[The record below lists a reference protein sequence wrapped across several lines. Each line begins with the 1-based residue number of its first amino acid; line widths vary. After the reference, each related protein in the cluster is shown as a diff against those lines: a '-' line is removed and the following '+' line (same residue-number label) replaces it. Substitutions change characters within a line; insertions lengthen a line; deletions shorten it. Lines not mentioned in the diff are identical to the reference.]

1 MTHPWD
7 ADLQQAHE
15 RNRRWSTEANWRPFR
30 LTNLKGAMM
39 LKNAF
44 APLKSGPPP
53 ANSADFPAGE
63 TTPIVAT
70 LGRQDRTQLKIHSV
84 DLGAQTLRVDM
95 YEAGSFRGSCRLRSD
110 HAVGFRVDSLS
121 GHLVSEQAVHQII
134 AQLLTVDRF
143 VSLLGHRRRM
153 PLDSLWCGVSVG
165 GCTFAMHELDGG
177 KYIAVFSDGEESTQ
191 ESASADDWNELRD
204 AWDSSGARYGDADRV
219 RIAEGFFRSRGW
231 VPAGVRICSSSQGQ
245 EIE

>member
-1 MTHPWD
+1 
-7 ADLQQAHE
+7 LI
-15 RNRRWSTEANWRPFR
+15 
-30 LTNLKGAMM
+30 NLKGAMM
-39 LKNAF
+39 LKNISTA
-44 APLKSGPPP
+44 LKSGPPP
-53 ANSADFPAGE
+53 ANSADSPASE

-70 LGRQDRTQLKIHSV
+70 LGRRDHTHLKIHSV
-84 DLGAQTLRVDM
+84 DLDAQTLRVDV
-95 YEAGSFRGSCRLRSD
+95 YEAGSFRGSCRLRSH

-121 GHLVSEQAVHQII
+121 GHLVSERAVHHTI

-153 PLDSLWCGVSVG
+153 PLDSLWCGVAVG
-165 GCTFAMHELDGG
+165 DCTFSIHELDGG
-177 KYIAVFSDGEESTQ
+177 TFIAVFSSGQESTQ
-191 ESASADDWNELRD
+191 ERATADDWNELLD

-231 VPAGVRICSSSQGQ
+231 MPSGGRIFSSAPGQ